1 MPARLARLCAWPW
14 WKGGKELP
22 GGDCCVGGCCGVPGL
37 GKARWLATSEGS
49 YDNCAWEW
57 ERNEQEVES
66 QSQLLPMQAS
76 SGSSA
81 TASLHL
87 VHRIHDVSPT
97 RKVRSTHPNPAPGG
111 LCGSLLLPPPWC
123 GQLRCGSIST
133 FACPTCV
140 SPRRL
145 HIQQR
150 SSERLKHRSMQPC
163 ERVSR
168 PPACDGGNSW
178 RAFANAGGRIA
189 AAFVARSSW

>member
-57 ERNEQEVES
+57 ERNGQEVES

-76 SGSSA
+76 SGSSS
-81 TASLHL
+81 TPSLHL

-123 GQLRCGSIST
+123 GQLRCGSISILR
-133 FACPTCV
+133 V
-140 SPRRL
+140 PRASLPGVFTSNNALPNASNTAR
-145 HIQQR
+145 
-150 SSERLKHRSMQPC
+150 C
-163 ERVSR
+163 
-168 PPACDGGNSW
+168 N
-178 RAFANAGGRIA
+178 RAKEFLGHPHATAEIAGGRLRTRA
-189 AAFVARSSW
+189 GESLLRL